1 MGSIDVQSPPLPAP
15 FNARLAGNLPASDG
29 RSAEAKFRTRL
40 RDALI
45 RHIGSNP
52 SITQSALIDL
62 AVDTALE
69 IEKMKCRRAENGSLS
84 LHDHKAFLAYAN
96 AYRRN
101 LVALGLKGVSERPP
115 RLLGHRLINRIQ
127 ILADASFTSAR

>member
-1 MGSIDVQSPPLPAP
+1 
-15 FNARLAGNLPASDG
+15 
-29 RSAEAKFRTRL
+29 
-40 RDALI
+40 
-45 RHIGSNP
+45 
-52 SITQSALIDL
+52 LIDL